1 MISADFRGYMT
12 QCYHHQCDNLT
23 YVTDT
28 KIGFIAKTA
37 RTLISVVDSMAPAV
51 EAVRAVEG
59 MGPSG
64 THVKESFG
72 FSLSKYEIIFM
83 TGLLKRLLTLLVS
96 GGFGGGE

>member
-23 YVTDT
+23 YVSDT

-51 EAVRAVEG
+51 EG

-64 THVKESFG
+64 SHVKESFG